1 MATHSRLRHLN
12 VAECDEGSLLR
23 RLLLMDP
30 PKIMHC
36 AKKNEIVSVLLR
48 GKFPLSQHLT

>member
-1 MATHSRLRHLN
+1 MVTHSRLRHLD

-30 PKIMHC
+30 LEIMHC
-36 AKKNEIVSVLLR
+36 AKKNEINPYLYC
-48 GKFPLSQHLT
+48 